1 MIIYIQQSR
10 VLYKR
15 NRIWFS
21 MIARSKKRVPL
32 NLSAVDLFV
41 KPLLVVC
48 FELVCQL
55 HLLKQIKCQ
64 LRLSLR
70 LHSR

>member
-32 NLSAVDLFV
+32 YLSAVDLFV

-55 HLLKQIKCQ
+55 HLLKQIICQ